1 MQRFIDMR
9 KNSLLLALFI
19 CGFFQGFAQWT
30 PITLETKAS
39 FRAIRS
45 QGKHIWIGGTRG
57 TVIHSSDGGANFHV
71 KPVPGA
77 DSLDF
82 RDLAI
87 LDDKTVLLMSAG
99 PAENGAAKIFRTEN
113 AGESWE
119 LAYQIK
125 EKGYFFDALLW
136 EGKQGLILSDPAG
149 PFYGLIRIS
158 NKGRDYQLL
167 NPASHPELQ
176 KGEAAFAA
184 SGSSLQKTKQGY
196 FIVTGGGSKARV
208 LYGKDALN
216 WESIYAEIPGGEGTG
231 FFSLGVRDAK
241 NLWIAGGNYS
251 RIKEGPVPVLE
262 SLDAGKT
269 WSLLNNAPA
278 YYVEKIL
285 WADPYWI
292 LSGPAESSAFDPVKK
307 RWISLGKS
315 PYHNVCRVGDRLYG
329 VGGRGQIGFISLS
342 QIQQLF
348 LSKE

>member
-1 MQRFIDMR
+1 
-9 KNSLLLALFI
+9 
-19 CGFFQGFAQWT
+19 
-30 PITLETKAS
+30 
-39 FRAIRS
+39 
-45 QGKHIWIGGTRG
+45 
-57 TVIHSSDGGANFHV
+57 
-71 KPVPGA
+71 VPGA

-99 PAENGAAKIFRTEN
+99 PAENGAAKIFRTDN
-113 AGESWE
+113 GGKSWE

-125 EKGYFFDALLW
+125 EKGYFFDAILW

-149 PFYGLIRIS
+149 PFYGLVKMS
-158 NKGRDYQLL
+158 EKGKAFQLL
-167 NPASHPELQ
+167 NPESHPALQ

-184 SGSSLQKTKQGY
+184 SGSSIQKTKQGY
-196 FIVTGGGSKARV
+196 YIVTGGGAKARV
-208 LYGKDALN
+208 LFSKDAIN
-216 WESIYAEIPGGEGTG
+216 WKSTYDAIPGGEGIG
-231 FFSLGVRDAK
+231 FFSLGVKDAQH
-241 NLWIAGGNYS
+241 LLIAGGNYS

-262 SLDAGKT
+262 SQDAGKT
-269 WSLLNNAPA
+269 WSQINNAPA

-315 PYHNVCRVGDRLYG
+315 PYHNVCQVGDRLYG

>member
-1 MQRFIDMR
+1 MR
-9 KNSLLLALFI
+9 KNTLLFALLFCGVFQSL
-19 CGFFQGFAQWT
+19 AQWT

-45 QGKHIWIGGTRG
+45 LGSHIWIGGTRG
-57 TVIHSSDGGANFHV
+57 TVIHSSDGGEHFTV
-71 KPVPGA
+71 SQVPGA

-99 PAENGAAKIFRTEN
+99 PAENGAAKIFKTEN
-113 AGESWE
+113 GGLNWE
-119 LAYQIK
+119 IAFQIK
-125 EKGYFFDALLW
+125 EKGYFFDAILW
-136 EGKQGLILSDPAG
+136 EGKQGLVLSDPAG

-158 NKGRDYQLL
+158 EKGRSYELL
-167 NPASHPELQ
+167 KPAKHPALQ

-184 SGSSLQKTKQGY
+184 SGSSLQKTKNGY
-196 FIVTGGGSKARV
+196 YIVTGGGEKARV
-208 LYGKDALN
+208 LFSPDASI
-216 WESIYAEIPGGEGTG
+216 WESKYAEIPGGEGTG

-241 NLWIAGGNYS
+241 NLWIGGGNYS

-262 SLDAGKT
+262 SKDAGVS
-269 WSLLNNAPA
+269 WSPIVGAPA

-292 LSGPAESSAFDPVKK
+292 LSGPAESSAFDPKK
-307 RWISLGKS
+307 KQWISLGKS
-315 PYHNVCRVGDRLYG
+315 PYHNLCLVGDRIYG

>member
-1 MQRFIDMR
+1 MR
-9 KNSLLLALFI
+9 KFILLIALLFCGVFQSL
-19 CGFFQGFAQWT
+19 AQWT
-30 PITLETKAS
+30 PITLDTKAS

-45 QGKHIWIGGTRG
+45 LGSNIWIAGTRG
-57 TVIHSSDGGANFHV
+57 TVIHSADGGGHFKV
-71 KPVPGA
+71 SQVPGA
-77 DSLDF
+77 DTLDF

-87 LDDKTVLLMSAG
+87 LSDKTVLLMSAG

-113 AGESWE
+113 GGSSWE

-125 EKGYFFDALLW
+125 EKGYFFDAITW
-136 EGKQGLILSDPAG
+136 DGEQGLVLSDPAG

-158 NKGRDYQLL
+158 KKGLTFELL
-167 NPASHPELQ
+167 NPASHPPLQ

-184 SGSSLQKTKQGY
+184 SGSSLQKTKKGY
-196 FIVTGGGSKARV
+196 YIVTGGGEKARV
-208 LYGKDALN
+208 LSSKDALH
-216 WESIYAEIPGGEGTG
+216 WESIFAEIPGGEGTG

-241 NLWIAGGNYS
+241 NLWIGGGNYA
-251 RIKEGPVPVLE
+251 RIKEGPIPILE
-262 SLDAGKT
+262 SNDAGIS
-269 WSLLNNAPA
+269 WSRVVGAPA

-292 LSGPAESSAFDPVKK
+292 LSGPAESSAFDPKK
-307 RWISLGKS
+307 KQWISLGKS
-315 PYHNVCRVGDRLYG
+315 PYHNLCLVGDRIYG

>member
-1 MQRFIDMR
+1 MR
-9 KNSLLLALFI
+9 KHILFFALLFLST
-19 CGFFQGFAQWT
+19 FQSFGQWN
-30 PITLETKAS
+30 PLQLDTKSS

-45 QGKHIWIGGTRG
+45 HGSHIWIGGTRG
-57 TVIHSSDGGANFHV
+57 TFIHSSDGGEHFTV
-71 KPVPGA
+71 SQVPGA

-113 AGESWE
+113 GGMSWE
-119 LAYQIK
+119 LAFQIK
-125 EKGYFFDALLW
+125 EKGYFFDALIW

-149 PFYGLIRIS
+149 PFYGLIRIN
-158 NKGRDYQLL
+158 NKGRNYQLL
-167 NPASHPELQ
+167 NPTSHPELQ

-184 SGSSLQKTKQGY
+184 SGSSLQKTKNGY
-196 FIVTGGGSKARV
+196 YIVTGGGEKARV
-208 LYGKDALN
+208 LSSKDALN
-216 WESIYAEIPGGEGTG
+216 WESIFAEIPGGEGTG

-241 NLWIAGGNYS
+241 NLWIGGGNYA
-251 RIKEGPVPVLE
+251 RIKEGPVPLLE
-262 SLDAGKT
+262 SKNAGMS
-269 WSLLNNAPA
+269 WSQVAGAPA

-285 WADPYWI
+285 WAKPYWI
-292 LSGPAESSAFDPVKK
+292 LSGPAESSAFDPMNK
-307 RWISLGKS
+307 RWISLGKT
-315 PYHNVCRVGDRLYG
+315 PYHNICQVGDRIYG

>member
-1 MQRFIDMR
+1 MR
-9 KNSLLLALFI
+9 KFILLIALLFCGVFQSL
-19 CGFFQGFAQWT
+19 AQWT
-30 PITLETKAS
+30 PITLDTKAS

-45 QGKHIWIGGTRG
+45 LGSHIWIAGTRG
-57 TVIHSSDGGANFHV
+57 TVIHSADGGGHFKV
-71 KPVPGA
+71 SQVPGA

-87 LDDKTVLLMSAG
+87 LSDKTVLLMSAG

-113 AGESWE
+113 GGSSWE

-125 EKGYFFDALLW
+125 EKGYFFDAILW
-136 EGKQGLILSDPAG
+136 EGKQGLVLSDPAG
-149 PFYGLIRIS
+149 PFYGLIHIS
-158 NKGRDYQLL
+158 DKGRSYQLL
-167 NPASHPELQ
+167 NPASHPPLQ

-184 SGSSLQKTKQGY
+184 SGSSLQKTKKGY
-196 FIVTGGGSKARV
+196 YIVTGGGEKARV
-208 LYGKDALN
+208 LSSKDALH
-216 WESIYAEIPGGEGTG
+216 WESIFAEIPGGEGTG

-241 NLWIAGGNYS
+241 NLWIGGGNYA
-251 RIKEGPVPVLE
+251 RIKEGPIPILE
-262 SLDAGKT
+262 SNDAGIS
-269 WSLLNNAPA
+269 WSRVVGAPA

-292 LSGPAESSAFDPVKK
+292 LSGPAESSVFDPKK
-307 RWISLGKS
+307 KQWISLGKS

>member
-1 MQRFIDMR
+1 MR
-9 KNSLLLALFI
+9 IYILLIALLFCGVFQSL
-19 CGFFQGFAQWT
+19 AQWT
-30 PITLETKAS
+30 PITLDTKAS

-45 QGKHIWIGGTRG
+45 LGSHIWIAGTRG
-57 TVIHSSDGGANFHV
+57 TVIHSADGGGHFKV
-71 KPVPGA
+71 SQVPGA

-87 LDDKTVLLMSAG
+87 LSDKTVLLMSAG

-113 AGESWE
+113 GGSSWE

-125 EKGYFFDALLW
+125 EKGYFFDAILW
-136 EGKQGLILSDPAG
+136 EGKQGLVLSDPAG
-149 PFYGLIRIS
+149 PFYGLIHIS
-158 NKGRDYQLL
+158 DKGRSYQLL
-167 NPASHPELQ
+167 NPASHPPLQ

-184 SGSSLQKTKQGY
+184 SGSSLQKTKKGY
-196 FIVTGGGSKARV
+196 YIVTGGGEKARV
-208 LYGKDALN
+208 LFSKDASK
-216 WESIYAEIPGGEGTG
+216 WESIYEDIPGGEGTG

-241 NLWIAGGNYS
+241 NLWIGGGNYA
-251 RIKEGPVPVLE
+251 RIKEGPIPILE
-262 SLDAGKT
+262 SNDAGIS
-269 WSLLNNAPA
+269 WSRVVGAPA

-292 LSGPAESSAFDPVKK
+292 LSGPAESSAFDPKK
-307 RWISLGKS
+307 KQWISLGKS
-315 PYHNVCRVGDRLYG
+315 PYHNLCLVGDRIYG

>member
-1 MQRFIDMR
+1 MR
-9 KNSLLLALFI
+9 KHILLFVLLFLGAFQSFSQWNSL
-19 CGFFQGFAQWT
+19 
-30 PITLETKAS
+30 TLDTKAS

-45 QGKHIWIGGTRG
+45 LGSHIWIGGTRG
-57 TVIHSSDGGANFHV
+57 TVIHSSDGGEHFSV
-71 KPVPGA
+71 SQIPGA

-87 LDDKTVLLMSAG
+87 LDENTVLLMSAG
-99 PAENGAAKIFRTEN
+99 PVENGAAKVFRTEN
-113 AGESWE
+113 GGKSWE
-119 LAYQIK
+119 LAFQIK
-125 EKGYFFDALLW
+125 EKGYFFDAILW

-158 NKGRDYQLL
+158 DNGHTYELL
-167 NPASHPELQ
+167 NPTNHPALQ

-184 SGSSLQKTKQGY
+184 SGSSLQKTKKGY
-196 FIVTGGGSKARV
+196 YIVTGGGEKARV
-208 LYGKDALN
+208 LFSADALK
-216 WESIYAEIPGGEGTG
+216 WESKYAEIPGGEGTG

-251 RIKEGPVPVLE
+251 RIKEGPIPVLE
-262 SLDAGKT
+262 SKDGGTT
-269 WSLLNNAPA
+269 WSPVAGAPG

-285 WADPYWI
+285 WVAPYCI
-292 LSGPAESSAFDPVKK
+292 LSGPAESSAFDPKTK

-315 PYHNVCRVGDRLYG
+315 PYHNICQVGDRIYG

>member
-1 MQRFIDMR
+1 MR
-9 KNSLLLALFI
+9 KNTLLLALLF
-19 CGFFQGFAQWT
+19 CGIFQSFGQWT
-30 PITLETKAS
+30 SMALETKAS

-45 QGKHIWIGGTRG
+45 HGKHIWIGGTRG
-57 TVIHSSDGGANFHV
+57 TVIHSSDGGSHFSV
-71 KPVPGA
+71 STVPGA

-87 LDDKTVLLMSAG
+87 LDENTVLLMSAG
-99 PAENGAAKIFRTEN
+99 EAENGAAKVFRTEN
-113 AGESWE
+113 GGLSWE
-119 LAYQIK
+119 LAHQIK
-125 EKGYFFDALLW
+125 EKGYFFDAIIW

-158 NKGRDYQLL
+158 EKGKAFQLL
-167 NPASHPELQ
+167 NPVSHPELQ

-196 FIVTGGGSKARV
+196 YIVTGGGEKARV
-208 LYGKDALN
+208 LFSEDALN
-216 WESIYAEIPGGEGTG
+216 WKNIYAEIPGGEGTG
-231 FFSLGVRDAK
+231 FFSLGVLNAR

-251 RIKEGPVPVLE
+251 RIKEGPVPILE
-262 SLDAGKT
+262 SKDAGTT
-269 WSLLNNAPA
+269 WSPVAGAPA

-292 LSGPAESSAFDPVKK
+292 ISGPAESSAFDPKK
-307 RWISLGKS
+307 KQWISLGKS
-315 PYHNVCRVGDRLYG
+315 PYHNLCRVGDRIYG

>member
-1 MQRFIDMR
+1 MR

-19 CGFFQGFAQWT
+19 CGFFQGLAQWT
-30 PITLETKAS
+30 PINLETKAS

-45 QGKHIWIGGTRG
+45 HGSHIWIGGTRG
-57 TVIHSSDGGANFHV
+57 TVIHSSDGGTNFSV
-71 KPVPGA
+71 STVPGA

-99 PAENGAAKIFRTEN
+99 PAENGAAKIFRTDN
-113 AGESWE
+113 GGLSWK

-125 EKGYFFDALLW
+125 EKGYFFDAIIW

-149 PFYGLIRIS
+149 PFYGLIRIN

-167 NPASHPELQ
+167 NPAKHPALQ

-196 FIVTGGGSKARV
+196 YIVTGGGEKARV
-208 LYGKDALN
+208 LFSKEALN
-216 WESIYAEIPGGEGTG
+216 WETTYDAILGGEGTG
-231 FFSLGVRDAK
+231 FFSLGVRNAR

-251 RIKEGPVPVLE
+251 RIKEGPVPVLA
-262 SLDAGKT
+262 STNAGMSWVKVV
-269 WSLLNNAPA
+269 NAPA

-292 LSGPAESSAFDPVKK
+292 LSGPAESSAFDTLKK
-307 RWISLGKS
+307 QWISLGKS
-315 PYHNVCRVGDRLYG
+315 PYHNLCRGGDRIYG

>member
-1 MQRFIDMR
+1 MR
-9 KNSLLLALFI
+9 KHILLFVLLFLGAFQSFSQWNSLSLDT
-19 CGFFQGFAQWT
+19 Q
-30 PITLETKAS
+30 AS

-45 QGKHIWIGGTRG
+45 FGSHIWIGGTRG
-57 TVIHSSDGGANFHV
+57 TVIHSSDGGEHFSV
-71 KPVPGA
+71 SQVPGA

-87 LDDKTVLLMSAG
+87 LDENTVLLMSAG

-113 AGESWE
+113 GGKSWE
-119 LAYQIK
+119 LAFQIK
-125 EKGYFFDALLW
+125 DKGYFFDAILW
-136 EGKQGLILSDPAG
+136 EGKQGLVLSDPAG

-158 NKGRDYQLL
+158 DKGRNYEVL
-167 NPASHPELQ
+167 NPINHPDLQ

-184 SGSSLQKTKQGY
+184 SGSSLQKTKKGY
-196 FIVTGGGSKARV
+196 YIVTGGGEKARV
-208 LYGKDALN
+208 LHGKDALH
-216 WESIYAEIPGGEGTG
+216 WESIFAEIPGGEGTG

-241 NLWIAGGNYS
+241 NLWIAGGNYA

-262 SLDAGKT
+262 SKNGGTT
-269 WSLLNNAPA
+269 WSPVAGAPG
-278 YYVEKIL
+278 YYVEKML
-285 WADPYWI
+285 WAAPYWI
-292 LSGPAESSAFDPVKK
+292 LSGPAESSAFDPKTR

-315 PYHNVCRVGDRLYG
+315 PYHNICLVGDRIYG

>member
-1 MQRFIDMR
+1 MR
-9 KNSLLLALFI
+9 KHILFFALLFLST
-19 CGFFQGFAQWT
+19 FQSFGQWN
-30 PITLETKAS
+30 PLQLDTKSS

-45 QGKHIWIGGTRG
+45 HGSHIWISGTRG
-57 TVIHSSDGGANFHV
+57 TVIHSSDGGEHFSV
-71 KPVPGA
+71 SQVPGA

-113 AGESWE
+113 GGMSWE
-119 LAYQIK
+119 LAFQIK
-125 EKGYFFDALLW
+125 EKGYFFDAIIW

-149 PFYGLIRIS
+149 PFYGLIRIN

-167 NPASHPELQ
+167 NPTSHPELQ

-184 SGSSLQKTKQGY
+184 SGSSLQKTKNGY
-196 FIVTGGGSKARV
+196 YIVTGGGEKARV
-208 LYGKDALN
+208 LRSKDALH
-216 WESIYAEIPGGEGTG
+216 WEIIFAEIPGGEGTG

-241 NLWIAGGNYS
+241 NLWIGGGNYA
-251 RIKEGPVPVLE
+251 RIKEGPVPLLE
-262 SLDAGKT
+262 SKNAGMS
-269 WSLLNNAPA
+269 WSPVAGAPA

-285 WADPYWI
+285 WAKPYWI
-292 LSGPAESSAFDPVKK
+292 LSGPAESSAFDPIKN

-315 PYHNVCRVGDRLYG
+315 PYHNICQVGDRIYG

>member
-1 MQRFIDMR
+1 MR
-9 KNSLLLALFI
+9 IYILLIALLFCGVFQSL
-19 CGFFQGFAQWT
+19 AQWT
-30 PITLETKAS
+30 PITLDTKAS

-45 QGKHIWIGGTRG
+45 HGSHIWIAGTRG
-57 TVIHSSDGGANFHV
+57 TVIHSSDGGSHFSV
-71 KPVPGA
+71 STVPGA

-87 LDDKTVLLMSAG
+87 LNDKTVLLMSAG

-113 AGESWE
+113 GGSRWE

-125 EKGYFFDALLW
+125 EKGYFFDAIIW
-136 EGKQGLILSDPAG
+136 DGEQGLVLSDPAG

-158 NKGRDYQLL
+158 KKGLNYELL
-167 NPASHPELQ
+167 NPAKHPTLQ

-184 SGSSLQKTKQGY
+184 SGSSLQKTKNGY
-196 FIVTGGGSKARV
+196 YIVTGGGSKSRV
-208 LYGKDALN
+208 LFSKDASK
-216 WESIYAEIPGGEGTG
+216 WESTYEDIPGGEGTG

-241 NLWIAGGNYS
+241 NLWIGGGNYA
-251 RIKEGPVPVLE
+251 RIKEGPIPILE
-262 SLDAGKT
+262 SNDAGIS
-269 WSLLNNAPA
+269 WSRVVDAPA

-292 LSGPAESSAFDPVKK
+292 LSGPAESSAFDPKK
-307 RWISLGKS
+307 KQWISLGKS
-315 PYHNVCRVGDRLYG
+315 PYHNLCLVGDRIYG

>member
-1 MQRFIDMR
+1 MR
-9 KNSLLLALFI
+9 KHILFFALLFLST
-19 CGFFQGFAQWT
+19 FQSFGQWN
-30 PITLETKAS
+30 PLQLDTKSS

-45 QGKHIWIGGTRG
+45 HGSHIWMSGTRG
-57 TVIHSSDGGANFHV
+57 TVIHSSDGGEKFTV
-71 KPVPGA
+71 SQVPGA

-113 AGESWE
+113 GGMSWE
-119 LAYQIK
+119 LAFQIK
-125 EKGYFFDALLW
+125 EKGYFFDAIIW

-149 PFYGLIRIS
+149 PFYGLIRIN
-158 NKGRDYQLL
+158 NKGRNYQLL
-167 NPASHPELQ
+167 NPTSHPELQ

-184 SGSSLQKTKQGY
+184 SGSSLQKTKNGY
-196 FIVTGGGSKARV
+196 YIVTGGGEKARV
-208 LYGKDALN
+208 LSSKDALN
-216 WESIYAEIPGGEGTG
+216 WESIFAEIPGGEGTG

-241 NLWIAGGNYS
+241 NLWIGGGNYA
-251 RIKEGPVPVLE
+251 RIKEGPVPLLE
-262 SLDAGKT
+262 SKNAGMS
-269 WSLLNNAPA
+269 WSKVAGAPA

-285 WADPYWI
+285 WAKPYWI
-292 LSGPAESSAFDPVKK
+292 LSGPAESSAFDPMNK
-307 RWISLGKS
+307 RWISLGKT
-315 PYHNVCRVGDRLYG
+315 PYHNICQVGDRIYG

>member
-1 MQRFIDMR
+1 MR
-9 KNSLLLALFI
+9 KNTLLFALLFCGVFQSL
-19 CGFFQGFAQWT
+19 AQWT

-45 QGKHIWIGGTRG
+45 LDSHIWIGGTRG
-57 TVIHSSDGGANFHV
+57 TVIHSSDGGEHFTV
-71 KPVPGA
+71 SQVPGA

-99 PAENGAAKIFRTEN
+99 PVENGAAKIFRTEN
-113 AGESWE
+113 GGMSWE

-125 EKGYFFDALLW
+125 EKGYFFDAILW
-136 EGKQGLILSDPAG
+136 EGKQGLVLSDPAG
-149 PFYGLIRIS
+149 PFYGLVRITD
-158 NKGRDYQLL
+158 KGRAYDLF
-167 NPASHPELQ
+167 NPSSHPVLQ

-184 SGSSLQKTKQGY
+184 SGSSLQKTKQDY
-196 FIVTGGGSKARV
+196 YIVTGGGEKARV
-208 LYGKDALN
+208 LLSEDALN
-216 WESIYAEIPGGEGTG
+216 WKSIYAEIPGAEGTG

-241 NLWIAGGNYS
+241 NLWIGGGNYS

-262 SLDAGKT
+262 SRDAGIS
-269 WSLLNNAPA
+269 WSPVAGAPA

-292 LSGPAESSAFDPVKK
+292 LSGPAESSAFDHKK
-307 RWISLGKS
+307 KQWISLGKS
-315 PYHNVCRVGDRLYG
+315 PYHNLCLVGDRIYG

-342 QIQQLF
+342 QISQLF

>member
-1 MQRFIDMR
+1 MR
-9 KNSLLLALFI
+9 KNTLLLALLF
-19 CGFFQGFAQWT
+19 CGIFQSFGQWAS
-30 PITLETKAS
+30 IALETKAS

-45 QGKHIWIGGTRG
+45 HGKHIWIGGTRG
-57 TVIHSSDGGANFHV
+57 TVIHSPDGGQHFTV
-71 KPVPGA
+71 STVPGA

-87 LDDKTVLLMSAG
+87 LDENTVLLMSAG
-99 PAENGAAKIFRTEN
+99 EAEKGAAKVFRTEN
-113 AGESWE
+113 GGLSWE
-119 LAYQIK
+119 LGFQIK
-125 EKGYFFDALLW
+125 EKGYFFDAILW

-158 NKGRDYQLL
+158 EKGKAFQLL
-167 NPASHPELQ
+167 NPISHPELQ

-196 FIVTGGGSKARV
+196 YIVTGGGEKARV
-208 LYGKDALN
+208 LLSEDALN
-216 WESIYAEIPGGEGTG
+216 WKSIYAEIPGGEGMG
-231 FFSLGVRDAK
+231 FFSLGVKDAK

-251 RIKEGPVPVLE
+251 RIKEGLVPVLE
-262 SLDAGKT
+262 SKDAGAS
-269 WSLLNNAPA
+269 WSPVAGAPA

-292 LSGPAESSAFDPVKK
+292 LSGPAESSAFDPKK
-307 RWISLGKS
+307 KQWISLGKS
-315 PYHNVCRVGDRLYG
+315 PYHNLCRVGDRIYG

>member
-1 MQRFIDMR
+1 LQCFIDMR

-19 CGFFQGFAQWT
+19 CGFFQGFGQWT

-45 QGKHIWIGGTRG
+45 QGKHIWMAGTQG
-57 TVIHSSDGGANFHV
+57 TVIHSSDGGSHFSV
-71 KPVPGA
+71 STVPGA

-87 LDDKTVLLMSAG
+87 LDDQTVLLMSAG
-99 PAENGAAKIFRTEN
+99 PAEKGAARIYRTEN
-113 AGESWE
+113 GGESWE
-119 LAYQIK
+119 LAFQFK
-125 EKGYFFDALLW
+125 EKGYFFDAILW

-158 NKGRDYQLL
+158 EKGTAFQLL
-167 NPASHPELQ
+167 NPTSHPALQ

-184 SGSSLQKTKQGY
+184 SGSSLQKTKKGY
-196 FIVTGGGSKARV
+196 YIVTGGGAKARV
-208 LYGKDALN
+208 LFSKEALH
-216 WESIYAEIPGGEGTG
+216 WESLFAEIPGGEGTG

-241 NLWIAGGNYS
+241 NLWIAGGDYS

-262 SLDAGKT
+262 SKDGGTTWFQVAG
-269 WSLLNNAPA
+269 APG
-278 YYVEKIL
+278 YYIEKIL
-285 WADPYWI
+285 WAAPYWI

-315 PYHNVCRVGDRLYG
+315 PYHTLCRVGDRIYG

-342 QIQQLF
+342 QLHHLF

>member
-1 MQRFIDMR
+1 MR

-19 CGFFQGFAQWT
+19 CGFFHGFAQWT

-45 QGKHIWIGGTRG
+45 HGKHIWIGGTRG
-57 TVIHSSDGGANFHV
+57 TVIHSSDGGAHFHV
-71 KPVPGA
+71 SNVPGA

-99 PAENGAAKIFRTEN
+99 PAENGAAKIFRTDN
-113 AGESWE
+113 GGKSWE

-125 EKGYFFDALLW
+125 EKGYFFDAILW

-149 PFYGLIRIS
+149 PFYGLVKIS
-158 NKGRDYQLL
+158 EKGKAFQLL
-167 NPASHPELQ
+167 NPESHPALQ

-184 SGSSLQKTKQGY
+184 SGSSIQKTKQGY
-196 FIVTGGGSKARV
+196 YIVTGGGAKARV
-208 LYGKDALN
+208 LFSKDALN
-216 WESIYAEIPGGEGTG
+216 WKSTYDAIPGGEGIG
-231 FFSLGVRDAK
+231 FFSLGVKDAQH
-241 NLWIAGGNYS
+241 LWIAGGNYS

-262 SLDAGKT
+262 SQDAGKT
-269 WSLLNNAPA
+269 WSQINKAPG

-315 PYHNVCRVGDRLYG
+315 PYHNLCRLGDRLYG

>member
-1 MQRFIDMR
+1 MR
-9 KNSLLLALFI
+9 KHILLFALLFLSAFQSFSQWNSLALN
-19 CGFFQGFAQWT
+19 
-30 PITLETKAS
+30 TKAS

-45 QGKHIWIGGTRG
+45 LGSHIWIGGTRG
-57 TVIHSSDGGANFHV
+57 TVIHSSDGGEHFTV
-71 KPVPGA
+71 SQVPGA

-87 LDDKTVLLMSAG
+87 LDNKTVLLMSAG
-99 PAENGAAKIFRTEN
+99 PAENGAAKIFRTEDGGKN
-113 AGESWE
+113 WDIAF
-119 LAYQIK
+119 QIK

-158 NKGRDYQLL
+158 DNGRSYQLL
-167 NPASHPELQ
+167 NPKNYPTLQ

-184 SGSSLQKTKQGY
+184 SGSSLQKTKKGY
-196 FIVTGGGSKARV
+196 YIVTGGGEKARV
-208 LYGKDALN
+208 LFSKDASK
-216 WESIYAEIPGGEGTG
+216 WESTYEDIPGGEGTG
-231 FFSLGVRDAK
+231 FFSLGIRDAK
-241 NLWIAGGNYS
+241 NLWIGGGNYA

-262 SLDAGKT
+262 SKDAGIT
-269 WSLLNNAPA
+269 WSPVIGAPA
-278 YYVEKIL
+278 YYIEKIL
-285 WADPYWI
+285 WAEPYWI
-292 LSGPAESSAFDPVKK
+292 LSGPAESSAFDPNTK

-315 PYHNVCRVGDRLYG
+315 PYHNLCQVGDRIYG

>member
-1 MQRFIDMR
+1 
-9 KNSLLLALFI
+9 
-19 CGFFQGFAQWT
+19 
-30 PITLETKAS
+30 
-39 FRAIRS
+39 
-45 QGKHIWIGGTRG
+45 
-57 TVIHSSDGGANFHV
+57 
-71 KPVPGA
+71 
-77 DSLDF
+77 
-82 RDLAI
+82 
-87 LDDKTVLLMSAG
+87 MSAG
-99 PAENGAAKIFRTEN
+99 PSENGAAKIFRTEN
-113 AGESWE
+113 AGENWE

-125 EKGYFFDALLW
+125 EKGYFFDAILW

-158 NKGRDYQLL
+158 DKGRDFSLV

-196 FIVTGGGSKARV
+196 YIVTGGGSKARV

-251 RIKEGPVPVLE
+251 RMKEGPVPVLE
-262 SLDAGKT
+262 SIDFGMT
-269 WSLLNNAPA
+269 WSPVLNAPA

-315 PYHNVCRVGDRLYG
+315 PYHTVCRVGDRLYG

>member
-1 MQRFIDMR
+1 MR

-19 CGFFQGFAQWT
+19 CGFFQGLAQWT
-30 PITLETKAS
+30 AINLETKAS

-45 QGKHIWIGGTRG
+45 HGKHIWIGGTRG
-57 TVIHSSDGGANFHV
+57 AVIHSSDGGTNFSV
-71 KPVPGA
+71 STVPGA

-87 LDDKTVLLMSAG
+87 LDEQTVLLMSAG
-99 PAENGAAKIFRTEN
+99 PAENGAARIYRTEN
-113 AGESWE
+113 GGKSWK

-125 EKGYFFDALLW
+125 EKGYFFDSIIW
-136 EGKQGLILSDPAG
+136 ERKQGLILSDPAG
-149 PFYGLIRIS
+149 PFYGLIRIK

-167 NPASHPELQ
+167 NPAKHPALQ

-196 FIVTGGGSKARV
+196 YIVTGGGEKARV
-208 LYGKDALN
+208 LFSKDALN
-216 WESIYAEIPGGEGTG
+216 WKSTYDAIPGGEGTG
-231 FFSLGVRDAK
+231 FFSLGVRNAR

-251 RIKEGPVPVLE
+251 RIKEGPVPVLA
-262 SLDAGKT
+262 STNAGISWVKVV
-269 WSLLNNAPA
+269 NAPG

-292 LSGPAESSAFDPVKK
+292 LSGPAESSSFDPLKK
-307 RWISLGKS
+307 QWISLGKS
-315 PYHNVCRVGDRLYG
+315 PYHNICQVGDRIYG

-348 LSKE
+348 LSKEE

>member
-1 MQRFIDMR
+1 MR
-9 KNSLLLALFI
+9 KNTLLFALLF
-19 CGFFQGFAQWT
+19 CGVSQNLAQWT

-45 QGKHIWIGGTRG
+45 LDSHIWIAGTRG
-57 TVIHSSDGGANFHV
+57 TVIHSSDGGEHFTV
-71 KPVPGA
+71 SQVPGA

-113 AGESWE
+113 SGMSWE

-125 EKGYFFDALLW
+125 EKGYFFDAILW
-136 EGKQGLILSDPAG
+136 DGKQGLVLSDPAG
-149 PFYGLIRIS
+149 PFYGLVRITD
-158 NKGRDYQLL
+158 KGRAYDLL
-167 NPASHPELQ
+167 NPSSHPVLQ

-196 FIVTGGGSKARV
+196 YIVTGGGEKARV
-208 LYGKDALN
+208 LLSEDALN
-216 WESIYAEIPGGEGTG
+216 WKSIYAEIPGGEGTG

-241 NLWIAGGNYS
+241 NLWIGGGNYS

-262 SLDAGKT
+262 SRDAGLS
-269 WSLLNNAPA
+269 WSPVAGAPA

-292 LSGPAESSAFDPVKK
+292 LSGPAESSAFDHKK
-307 RWISLGKS
+307 KQWISLGKS
-315 PYHNVCRVGDRLYG
+315 SYHNLCLVGDRIYG

-342 QIQQLF
+342 QISQLF

>member
-1 MQRFIDMR
+1 MR
-9 KNSLLLALFI
+9 KHILLFVLLFLGAFQSFSQWNSL
-19 CGFFQGFAQWT
+19 
-30 PITLETKAS
+30 TLDTKAS

-45 QGKHIWIGGTRG
+45 LGSHIWIGGTRG
-57 TVIHSSDGGANFHV
+57 TVIHSSDGGEHFSV
-71 KPVPGA
+71 SQVPGA

-87 LDDKTVLLMSAG
+87 LDENTVLLMSAG
-99 PAENGAAKIFRTEN
+99 PAENGAAKVFRTEN
-113 AGESWE
+113 GGKSWE
-119 LAYQIK
+119 LAFQIK
-125 EKGYFFDALLW
+125 EKGYFFDAILW

-158 NKGRDYQLL
+158 DKGHTYELL
-167 NPASHPELQ
+167 NPTNHPPLQ

-196 FIVTGGGSKARV
+196 YIVTGGGEKARV
-208 LYGKDALN
+208 LFSADALK
-216 WESIYAEIPGGEGTG
+216 WESKYAEIPGGEGTG

-251 RIKEGPVPVLE
+251 RIKEGPIPVLE
-262 SLDAGKT
+262 SKDGGTT
-269 WSLLNNAPA
+269 WSPVVGSPA

-285 WADPYWI
+285 WAAPYWI
-292 LSGPAESSAFDPVKK
+292 LSGPAESSAFDPKTK

-315 PYHNVCRVGDRLYG
+315 PYHNICQVGDRIYG